1 MAKTQR
7 FTGKHVDLERLA
19 NRIETYLQ
27 ENKFEV
33 AFSKDNTGKRIFIQ
47 ARKVSL
53 LRTAA
58 GARRSTDIMLQGSP
72 NNFHV
77 TIGTGEWG
85 KNLLVSAPLF
95 LVPLVG
101 ISVTIAKLYTG
112 KKFESNLWRFVKDQ
126 IGFLSQSKTISAPSK
141 ATAKTPESEKQVLE
155 YDCDYV
161 GGFPGWSRSVNGGQ
175 LILERS
181 KDSSDRII
189 FVSPD
194 SKKISINASS
204 VTEANIISGKVG
216 YHKDDKMIQ
225 IKCTDSKNRT
235 IRPIFNIHDDI
246 IRGVLAGIDELVG
259 EDKVLRQLMHTKVD
273 VKIKEC
279 KKCGLEIPS
288 NSKFCYKCGKKQ

>member
-1 MAKTQR
+1 VAKTQH

-19 NRIETYLQ
+19 SRIETFLQ

-33 AFSKDNTGKRIFIQ
+33 AFSKNNTGKGIFIQ
-47 ARKVSL
+47 ARKVSM

-58 GARRSTDIMLQGSP
+58 GARRSTDIMLEGSP
-72 NNFHV
+72 NSFHV

-85 KNLLVSAPLF
+85 KNLLMSAPLY
-95 LVPLVG
+95 LVPIVG

-112 KKFESNLWRFVKDQ
+112 KKFESSLWKFVKDQ
-126 IGFLSQSKTISAPSK
+126 IGFLSQSKTVSAHGKS
-141 ATAKTPESEKQVLE
+141 TANASESEKQVLQ

-161 GGFPGWSRSVNGGQ
+161 GGYPGWSHSVNEGK
-175 LILERS
+175 LVLERS
-181 KDSSDRII
+181 KDSKDRII

-204 VTEANIISGKVG
+204 ITEANIISGKTG

-225 IKCTDSKNRT
+225 IKYTDSKNKT
-235 IRPIFNIHDDI
+235 VRPIFNVNDDV

-259 EDKVLRQLMHTKVD
+259 EDKVLRQLMHAKVD
-273 VKIKEC
+273 VKTKGC
-279 KKCGLEIPS
+279 KKCGLEIS
-288 NSKFCYKCGKKQ
+288 SDSRFCNKCGNKQ